1 VSAEAFARSMVSLV
15 LLIIGLVLLI
25 VAVLDLVEGF
35 GIVYC
40 LVLVLLGVIFLVL
53 SGRF

>member
-1 VSAEAFARSMVSLV
+1 VSATAVARSMVSLV
-15 LLIIGLVLLI
+15 LPVLGIVLLV
-25 VAVLDLVEGF
+25 VALLDLLEGF
-35 GIVYC
+35 GVVYC